1 MRAEPLVMSRLV
13 SAWDEPVVTDAAEV
27 GGKAASLFRMLQL
40 GLQVPPFFVIT
51 AAAHRTNA
59 SGKVETSL
67 RAEIGESLQRLG
79 GDSNAYAVRSSGLAE
94 DSADFSYAGVFETIL
109 DVRGLDN
116 VVAAVERCWASHR
129 SAIAAAYREQR
140 GVVDDAAMAV
150 VVQRMVAADW
160 AGVSFSADPL
170 TQSLSVAVI
179 NAAPGL
185 GEALVSGHVNPEE
198 IRLDALTGRIIDRRI
213 PANTAPFPDELRAA
227 VLQVTQRAAQAS
239 GFPQDLEWAV
249 QDGALYLLQ
258 SRPITTLTGV
268 FHNRALEP
276 WQASG
281 TPDDP
286 ERVWTRAY
294 ADEIWTPPVSP
305 LFYDIQNLTAATS
318 AQIRNGG
325 DDAPLP
331 PDIFKYYRAAS
342 YMDAAVLVRLYAS
355 QPPVA
360 RRPSLFDLL
369 PPEYRPT
376 LAVAPWNW
384 RGALRRLWRFEVEH
398 GKRRGVARNHRF
410 LEQSWPAFVTEGQR
424 LGDVNISALNDIALE
439 QHLGE
444 VWALAG
450 SVGAECEVA
459 VLYYAQDIKLLLSG
473 LLERWCGAGEDGHGE
488 VSAGLDDSITV
499 AEADAIWS
507 IGQSLRAANGAAME
521 LARSSSWE
529 TFSRR
534 AKEAVLTHVVADFEA
549 FLYKHRHRGANYKDL
564 IHRRWGDDPELLWS
578 HVQAFVEPTQ
588 SARRPRDANAVSAHR
603 RHEAQKRFLAR
614 PRGLFAFLKRFLLR
628 RLFRWNELYAGL
640 RDNHRFY
647 YDYVWWLVRRVYAE
661 HGRRLAARALLAQN
675 EDVYF
680 LVRSEI
686 EALRSGALSP
696 SVAAERIAVRRQEW
710 QQTRLRPPAKF
721 LRRGYVPDEAE
732 AAIAAS
738 SRLLQGL
745 AASAG
750 QVTGRARVIY
760 DIHGLSAVKTG
771 DILVTRQTDPGWT
784 PAFSRLG
791 GLVLETG
798 GVLAH
803 GASLCREYG
812 LPCVTAVENAL
823 SVIADGDLIAL
834 DGGSGRVSIL
844 QPANA
849 RDRTTRE
856 GSEAHRA
863 GPVL

>member
-1 MRAEPLVMSRLV
+1 MPPLVST
-13 SAWDEPVVTDAAEV
+13 SEASSVVDASEV

-40 GLQVPPFFVIT
+40 GLRVPPFFVIT
-51 AAAHRTNA
+51 AAAHRTSAN
-59 SGKVETSL
+59 GKVEAAL
-67 RAEIGESLQRLG
+67 RTEIVQALQRLG
-79 GDSNAYAVRSSGLAE
+79 GDSSAYAVRSSGLAE

-109 DVRGLDN
+109 DVRGPND
-116 VVAAVERCWASHR
+116 VIAAIERCWASHR

-150 VVQRMVAADW
+150 VVQQMVVADW

-198 IRLDALTGRIIDRRI
+198 IRLDAHTGRIIDRRI
-213 PANTAPFPDELRAA
+213 PDNAPPFPDKWRDA
-227 VLQVTQRAAQAS
+227 VLQVTRHAAQAS
-239 GFPQDLEWAV
+239 GFPQDLEWAI
-249 QDGALYLLQ
+249 QGDALYLLQ

-276 WQASG
+276 WQADG
-281 TPDDP
+281 TPDAPD
-286 ERVWTRAY
+286 RVWTRAY

-305 LFYDIQNLTAATS
+305 LFYDIQNLTAVTAGQVRS
-318 AQIRNGG
+318 GG

-331 PDIFKYYRAAS
+331 SDIFKYYRAAS
-342 YMDAAVLVRLYAS
+342 YMDSAVLVRLYAS

-360 RRPSLFDLL
+360 RLPSLLALF
-369 PPEYRPT
+369 PPEFRPT
-376 LAVAPWNW
+376 LATAPWNW

-398 GKRRGVARNHRF
+398 GERRGVTRNHRF
-410 LEQSWPAFVTEGQR
+410 LERSWPAFVAEGQR
-424 LGDVNISALNDIALE
+424 LGDVDLSKLDGAALE
-439 QHLGE
+439 QHLGQ

-473 LLERWCGAGEDGHGE
+473 LLGRWCDVGEDGHGE

-507 IGQSLRAANGAAME
+507 IAESIRRAGGAAIV
-521 LARSSSWE
+521 LARDSSWE
-529 TFSRR
+529 SFRQSADE
-534 AKEAVLTHVVADFEA
+534 AKLAHVRADFEA
-549 FLYKHRHRGANYKDL
+549 FLYTHRHRGANYKDL
-564 IHRRWGDDPELLWS
+564 IHQRWADDPELLWS
-578 HVQAFVEPTQ
+578 HVLAFVEAPPQ
-588 SARRPRDANAVSAHR
+588 SRRPRDANAASAQR
-603 RHEAQKRFLAR
+603 RRDAQKRFLAR
-614 PRGLFAFLKRFLLR
+614 PRGAFAFVKRFALR
-628 RLFRWNELYAGL
+628 RLFRWNEIYSGL

-661 HGRRLAARALLAQN
+661 HGRRLAAESLLAKG
-675 EDVYF
+675 EDVFF

-686 EALRSGALSP
+686 EALRTAALS
-696 SVAAERIAVRRQEW
+696 SSAAAERIAVRRSEW
-710 QQTRLRPPAKF
+710 QQTRLKPPAKF
-721 LRRGYVPDEAE
+721 LRRGYVPDQQDTT
-732 AAIAAS
+732 AAS
-738 SRLLQGL
+738 SRSLQGL

-760 DIHGLSAVKTG
+760 DIHGLSMVKTG

-844 QPANA
+844 E
-849 RDRTTRE
+849 TTRE
-856 GSEAHRA
+856 GSEARGI
-863 GPVL
+863 GPVV

>member
-1 MRAEPLVMSRLV
+1 MRAAPLAMSSLV
-13 SAWDEPVVTDAAEV
+13 STSEAPAAVEASEV

-40 GLQVPPFFVIT
+40 GLRVPPFFVIT
-51 AAAHRTNA
+51 AEGHRSSTA
-59 SGKVETSL
+59 GKVEAAL
-67 RAEIGESLQRLG
+67 RAEIAQALQRLG
-79 GDSNAYAVRSSGLAE
+79 GDRYAYAVRSSGLAE
-94 DSADFSYAGVFETIL
+94 DSVDFSYAGVFDTIL

-116 VVAAVERCWASHR
+116 VVAAIERCWASHR
-129 SAIAAAYREQR
+129 SAIAAAYRAQR
-140 GVVDDAAMAV
+140 GVQDDAAMAV
-150 VVQRMVAADW
+150 VVQRMVVADW

-179 NAAPGL
+179 NATPGL

-198 IRLDALTGRIIDRRI
+198 IRLDAQTGRVIDRRI
-213 PANTAPFPDELRAA
+213 PDDAPPFPDGWRDA
-227 VLQVTQRAAQAS
+227 VLQVTRHAAQAT
-239 GFPQDLEWAV
+239 GFPQDLEWAIE
-249 QDGALYLLQ
+249 QDTLYLLQ

-276 WQASG
+276 WQGEG
-281 TPDDP
+281 TPDAPD
-286 ERVWTRAY
+286 RVWTRAY

-305 LFYDIQNLTAATS
+305 LFYDIQNLTAVTAG
-318 AQIRNGG
+318 QIRNGG

-360 RRPSLFDLL
+360 RLPSLLALL
-369 PPEYRPT
+369 PPELRPV
-376 LAVAPWNW
+376 LAGAPWNW
-384 RGALRRLWRFEVEH
+384 RGALRRLWRFEVQH
-398 GKRRGVARNHRF
+398 GKRQGVTRNHRF
-410 LEQSWPAFVTEGQR
+410 LEQSWPAFVAEGQR
-424 LGDVNISALNDIALE
+424 LGDVDLSKLDNAALE
-439 QHLGE
+439 QHLGQ

-473 LLERWCGAGEDGHGE
+473 LLARWCDVGEDGHGE

-507 IGQSLRAANGAAME
+507 IAESIRRAGESAMA
-521 LARSSSWE
+521 LARDSSWE
-529 TFSRR
+529 RFRQAADAAR
-534 AKEAVLTHVVADFEA
+534 LAHVAADFHA
-549 FLYKHRHRGANYKDL
+549 FLYSHRHRGANYKDL
-564 IHRRWGDDPELLWS
+564 IHQRWGDDPELLWS
-578 HVQAFVEPTQ
+578 HVVAFVEAPAT
-588 SARRPRDANAVSAHR
+588 ARRPRDANAASAQR
-603 RHEAQKRFLAR
+603 RREAQKRFLAR
-614 PRGLFAFLKRFLLR
+614 PRGAFAFLKRFVLR
-628 RLFRWNELYAGL
+628 RLFRWNEIYAGL

-661 HGRRLAARALLAQN
+661 HGRRLAAQSMLDKA
-675 EDVYF
+675 EDVFY

-686 EALRSGALSP
+686 EGLRSGVLPP
-696 SVAAERIAVRRQEW
+696 SIAAERIAVRRNEW

-721 LRRGYVPDEAE
+721 LRRGYVPDQQDMT
-732 AAIAAS
+732 AAS
-738 SRLLQGL
+738 SRSLQGL

-760 DIHGLSAVKTG
+760 DIQGLAAVKTG

-812 LPCVTAVENAL
+812 LPCVTAVENA
-823 SVIADGDLIAL
+823 STAIADGDLIAL
-834 DGGSGRVSIL
+834 DGGTGRVSIL
-844 QPANA
+844 E
-849 RDRTTRE
+849 TTRE
-856 GSEAHRA
+856 GSEARDT
-863 GPVL
+863 GPVV

>member
-1 MRAEPLVMSRLV
+1 MSRLLW
-13 SAWDEPVVTDAAEV
+13 AWDEAVVIEPAQV

-51 AAAHRTNA
+51 AAAHQA
-59 SGKVETSL
+59 SAAGKVDAAL
-67 RAEIGESLQRLG
+67 RTQIESALARLG
-79 GDSNAYAVRSSGLAE
+79 GDRYAYAVRSSGLAE

-109 DVRGLDN
+109 EVRGTDHIID
-116 VVAAVERCWASHR
+116 AVERCWASHR
-129 SAIAAAYREQR
+129 SGIAAAYREKR
-140 GVVDDAAMAV
+140 GVQDDVAMAV
-150 VVQRMVAADW
+150 VVQRMVVAEW

-170 TQSLSVAVI
+170 TQALSVAVI

-198 IRLDALTGRIIDRRI
+198 IRLDALTGRILERRI
-213 PANTAPFPDELRAA
+213 PSGVPAFPDDLRQA
-227 VLQVTQRAAQAS
+227 VLEVTRRAAQAS
-239 GFPQDLEWAV
+239 SFPQDLEWAV
-249 QDGALYLLQ
+249 QDRALYLLQ

-276 WQASG
+276 WRETG

-286 ERVWTRAY
+286 DRVWTRAY

-305 LFYDIQNLTAATS
+305 LFYDIQNLTAVTAS
-318 AQIRNGG
+318 QIRNSG

-331 PDIFKYYRAAS
+331 PDIFKYYRAAA
-342 YMDAAVLVRLYAS
+342 YMDASVLVRLYAG
-355 QPPVA
+355 QPPIS
-360 RRPSLFDLL
+360 RRPSLFALL
-369 PPEYRPT
+369 PPDFRQALT
-376 LAVAPWNW
+376 TARWDW

-410 LEQSWPAFVTEGQR
+410 LEESWPAFVVEGQR
-424 LGDVNISALNDIALE
+424 LADVEVAGLDDAALE
-439 QHLGE
+439 RHLAE
-444 VWALAG
+444 VWGLAG

-459 VLYYAQDIKLLLSG
+459 VLYYAQDIKLLLSS
-473 LLERWCGAGEDGHGE
+473 LLERWCGVGEEGHGE

-507 IGQSLRAANGAAME
+507 IAQSLRAAGEAASTLACCSDWKSFQRAAHRHG
-521 LARSSSWE
+521 LARVVGDVE
-529 TFSRR
+529 TFLR
-534 AKEAVLTHVVADFEA
+534 E
-549 FLYKHRHRGANYKDL
+549 HRHRGANYKDL
-564 IHRRWGDDPELLWS
+564 IHPRWGDDPELLWS
-578 HVQAFVEPTQ
+578 HVLAFLEAPQTV
-588 SARRPRDANAVSAHR
+588 RRPRDANAASAQR
-603 RHEAQKRFLAR
+603 RHAAQKKFLKQV
-614 PRGLFAFLKRFLLR
+614 RGPMAFLKRRLLR
-628 RLFRWNELYAGL
+628 RLFKWNEIYSGL

-661 HGRRLAARALLAQN
+661 RGRRLATQGLIAASV
-675 EDVYF
+675 DVYF
-680 LVRSEI
+680 LARSEI
-686 EALRSGALSP
+686 DELRSGVLTAA
-696 SVAAERIAVRRQEW
+696 VAAERIAVRRHEW
-710 QQTRLRPPAKF
+710 QQTRLRPPARF
-721 LRRGYVPDEAE
+721 LRRGYVPDESE
-732 AAIAAS
+732 APS
-738 SRLLQGL
+738 TGSDRLLQGL

-760 DIHGLSAVKTG
+760 DIHGLHAVKTG

-844 QPANA
+844 ESCSGQ
-849 RDRTTRE
+849 
-856 GSEAHRA
+856 A
-863 GPVL
+863 GP